1 MDGFFKFL
9 SSKHSCTI
17 VVLTHG
23 VFTDFHFLV
32 LGERRLFCSQLV
44 NLLLCLNWLHKKGVP
59 NVGDLPEV
67 NELFHLCE
75 HVVFSN
81 WLFYKQCILQCVSLP
96 QQPQCLL
103 LSGQSAAKLDVS
115 HGDLMAFLPVGDW
128 VGSSFLYLNTNFHQT
143 WTKLTQ
149 LIIQSKFGGSLW
161 VEWRQSLIKKSG

>member
-1 MDGFFKFL
+1 MVSSLTSTSL
-9 SSKHSCTI
+9 SSVNGDFSALNLWICSC
-17 VVLTHG
+17 VW
-23 VFTDFHFLV
+23 TDFTRKV
-32 LGERRLFCSQLV
+32 CQMSVTYQ
-44 NLLLCLNWLHKKGVP
+44 
-59 NVGDLPEV
+59 EV

-128 VGSSFLYLNTNFHQT
+128 VGSSYLYLNTNFHQT

-149 LIIQSKFGGSLW
+149 LITQSKFGGSLW